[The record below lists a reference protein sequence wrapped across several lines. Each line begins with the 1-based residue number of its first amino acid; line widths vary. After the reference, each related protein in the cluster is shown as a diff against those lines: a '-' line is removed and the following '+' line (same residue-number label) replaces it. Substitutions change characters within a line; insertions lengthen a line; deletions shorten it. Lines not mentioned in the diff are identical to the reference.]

1 MKSLSPLPI
10 ARCICSLAYCKI
22 ANRTHDRDW
31 WEMLKRLR
39 IGTKIG
45 ATFGLG
51 LAIFA
56 TIGIVS
62 YQGTRQSIETAR
74 RVDHTYK
81 VLGGLESILFL
92 MIEAE
97 NGQRGYLLTGDL
109 SHLQPYNLAINT
121 AQQKV
126 DSVRQLTTDN
136 PTHQQDIT
144 QLEAL
149 VDQRIEIMKERI
161 ALRRS
166 RGLQAVLRDNS
177 VRRGKP
183 VTDQIQR
190 VIAQM
195 KVREQV
201 LLAQRS
207 TNANIAARNTLDSIV
222 IGMPLAFMLLAIL
235 GVLLNRHISTPLT
248 RVSRVAERIT
258 DGDLTAQ
265 LPMLDRQDEIGI
277 LTRTLRQMVD
287 NLRDSLQ
294 KSDRQ
299 TWLQTNLAEFSHL
312 IQGERSLEAVS
323 RLMLSHLAP
332 LVGSQHGAFYVMNTE
347 QSPPVLKLL
356 SSYAYQERK
365 QLSNQFHLGEG
376 LVGQCALEKQR
387 ILLTDVPGDYIRI
400 RSGLGDASP
409 TNVIVLPVLFENE
422 VVAAIE
428 LASFQKFT
436 EIQLTLL
443 DRLAQSIGVVLKAI
457 AADAK
462 TQQLLQESQAL
473 AEELRSQQEKL
484 YQSNQ
489 QLQDKTRDLEESE
502 LRLQEQQEELKV
514 SNEELQQ
521 LNEELEEKAE
531 LLAAEKREVE
541 RKNDEIDQAMLA
553 LQEKAEQ
560 LEISSRYKSEF
571 LANMSHELRTP
582 LNSLLILAKIL
593 SDNAE
598 QNLTEKQV
606 EYSRTIYS
614 SGNDLLTLIN
624 DILDLAKIESGT
636 IAIDIEPINLADIQ
650 ASLDRTFR
658 QVANSKGLAFSIER
672 DPQTPEVIATDS
684 KRLQQILKNLL
695 ANACKF
701 TERGS
706 VTMRIGVTQEQKV
719 FFAVQ
724 DTGIGIPQDKQQ
736 LVFEAFQQVDGTTSR
751 KYGGTGLGL
760 SISRELAH
768 RLGGFLSVTSEPDRG
783 STFTLYLPHA
793 QSAITTTPEPVPRPA
808 PMAPLT
814 AELPDDRASIQPGD
828 RVLLIIED
836 DANFV
841 KILTDIARQQ
851 GFKVLAALRSQS
863 GLALAQQFKP
873 RAILLDLHLPD
884 LDGWTVLDRLKHDPE
899 LRHIPV
905 HILSSD
911 DQRQRGLQLGAIAYL
926 QKPVSSE
933 DLTQLFGEIQSFIAR
948 RVKNLLIIEDDTV
961 QAQSIIELIGNGD
974 VNSIAAYT
982 AKEALSTLQT
992 QQIDCVVM
1000 DLGLPDMSGFELIE
1014 QIKQDETLSKTPI
1027 IIYTGKELTRQEE
1040 TQLKRLAE
1048 TIIIKDVRSPE
1059 RLLDETALFLHRVQA
1074 NLPEPKRQILEDL
1087 QQADSVLTHKKILI
1101 VDDDVRNIF
1110 ALTSLLE
1117 RQHMEVFYAENGREG
1132 IEVLQ
1137 AHPEMNVVLMD
1148 IMMPEM
1154 DGYETTRNI
1163 REQPQ
1168 FRSLPIIALTAKAMQ
1183 GDREKC
1189 IEAGASDYITKPVDT
1204 EQLLSLLRV
1213 WLYR

>member
-1 MKSLSPLPI
+1 
-10 ARCICSLAYCKI
+10 
-22 ANRTHDRDW
+22 
-31 WEMLKRLR
+31 MLKRLR

-56 TIGIVS
+56 AIGIIS
-62 YQGTRQSIETAR
+62 YQGTRQLINTSDSVA
-74 RVDHTYK
+74 HTYR
-81 VLGGLESILFL
+81 VLNELDGIYTLIKDAES
-92 MIEAE
+92 A
-97 NGQRGYLLTGDL
+97 QRGYLLRPDL
-109 SHLQPYNLAINT
+109 QSLAPYNTARSTLNQRISAVQQLIADNP
-121 AQQKV
+121 AQQQ
-126 DSVRQLTTDN
+126 SLEQLK
-136 PTHQQDIT
+136 P
-144 QLEAL
+144 L
-149 VDQRIEIMKERI
+149 VDQRMSIMERR
-161 ALRRS
+161 L
-166 RGLQAVLRDNS
+166 
-177 VRRGKP
+177 
-183 VTDQIQR
+183 
-190 VIAQM
+190 
-195 KVREQV
+195 KVRDTEGFKASIRTDATIPSAIPVMKQIESIITDMKGREQT
-201 LLAQRS
+201 LLQQRS
-207 TNANIAARNTLDSIV
+207 TAANSTGQNTLDSLLYGI
-222 IGMPLAFMLLAIL
+222 PLGFVLL
-235 GVLLNRHISTPLT
+235 GVLGFLLNRNISKPLNE
-248 RVSRVAERIT
+248 VSQTAERIAG
-258 DGDLTAQ
+258 GDLSMRLQPLA
-265 LPMLDRQDEIGI
+265 REDEVGV
-277 LTRTLRQMVD
+277 LTRTLNQMVE

-299 TWLQTNLAEFSHL
+299 TWLQSNIAEFSHL
-312 IQGERSLEAVS
+312 IQGERSLETVS
-323 RLMLSHLAP
+323 RVMLSHLVP
-332 LVGSQHGAFYVMNTE
+332 LVGAQHGAFYVLDTE

-356 SSYAYQERK
+356 SSYAFQERK

-376 LVGQCALEKQR
+376 LVGQAALEKQR
-387 ILLTDVPGDYIRI
+387 ILLTQVPSDYIRI
-400 RSGLGDASP
+400 RSGLGEAAP
-409 TNVIVLPVLFENE
+409 FNVIVLPVLFENE
-422 VVAAIE
+422 VVSVIE
-428 LASFQKFT
+428 LASFEAFN

-443 DRLAQSIGVVLKAI
+443 DRLAQTIGVVLKAI
-457 AADAK
+457 ASDAK

-473 AEELRSQQEKL
+473 AEELQSQQEEL
-484 YQSNQ
+484 YRSNR
-489 QLQDKTRDLEESE
+489 QLQEQARALEESE

-531 LLAAEKREVE
+531 LLAAQKREVE
-541 RKNDEIDQAMLA
+541 QKNGEIDQAMLA

-593 SDNAE
+593 SDNPE
-598 QNLTEKQV
+598 HNLTEKQV

-614 SGNDLLTLIN
+614 SGNDLLNLIN

-636 IAIDIEPINLADIQ
+636 IAIDIEPLNLTELQ
-650 ASLDRTFR
+650 MSLDRTFR
-658 QVANSKGLAFSIER
+658 QIASSKELEFSIER
-672 DPQTPEVIATDS
+672 SPQTPETISTDS

-695 ANACKF
+695 ANAFKF
-701 TERGS
+701 TEQGS
-706 VTMRIGVTQEQKV
+706 VTVRIGSTQDQKI

-724 DTGIGIPQDKQQ
+724 DTGIGIPPEKQQ
-736 LVFEAFQQVDGTTSR
+736 LIFEAFQQVDGTTSR
-751 KYGGTGLGL
+751 KFGGTGLGL
-760 SISRELAH
+760 SISRELAY
-768 RLGGFLSVTSEPDRG
+768 RLGGFIQVTSELDRG
-783 STFTLYLPHA
+783 STFTLYLP
-793 QSAITTTPEPVPRPA
+793 QTTSQPESVTPVTTSSAPVSRPFTL
-808 PMAPLT
+808 PTLT
-814 AELPDDRASIQPGD
+814 AEVPDDRASIRSGD

-836 DANFV
+836 DVNFV

-863 GLALAQQFKP
+863 GLALARQFKP

-911 DQRQRGLQLGAIAYL
+911 DQKQRGLQLGAIAYL
-926 QKPVSSE
+926 QKPVSA
-933 DLTQLFGEIQSFIAR
+933 DDITQLFDQIQTFIDR
-948 RVKNLLIIEDDTV
+948 RVKNLLVIEDDRV
-961 QAQSIIELIGNGD
+961 QAQSIIDLIGNGD

-982 AKEALSTLQT
+982 AKDALETLQA
-992 QQIDCVVM
+992 QQIDCIVM
-1000 DLGLPDMSGFELIE
+1000 DLGLPDKSGFDLIE
-1014 QIKQDETLSKTPI
+1014 QIKQNDALSRIPI

-1059 RLLDETALFLHRVQA
+1059 RLLDETALFLHRIQA
-1074 NLPEPKRQILEDL
+1074 NLPQPKRQMIEDL
-1087 QQADSVLTHKKILI
+1087 HQVDSVLTNKKVLI

-1117 RQHMEVFYAENGREG
+1117 RQQMEVFYAENGREG
-1132 IEVLQ
+1132 VETLQ
-1137 AHPEMNVVLMD
+1137 ANPEIDAVLMD

-1154 DGYETTRNI
+1154 DGYETTRAI
-1163 REQPQ
+1163 RQQQQ